1 MLLYLVRLADR
12 CNIDLASAQLAKMA
26 RNRLKYPAD
35 KVYGK
40 SDKYTAYLAGE
51 STDSGGAA
59 AAATT
64 GSADRDGS
72 GSGATA
78 SSSSP
83 LAVAFAKQPAA
94 SPKVSPTSAALR
106 FLEVPEAAQGSG
118 QGVTAVALGLVV
130 VVAGLAFAAGASFAR
145 RGLA

>member
-35 KVYGK
+35 KAYGK

-51 STDSGGAA
+51 SAESSGAA

-64 GSADRDGS
+64 GSADGS

-78 SSSSP
+78 SSP
-83 LAVAFAKQPAA
+83 VPFAKQPAA
-94 SPKVSPTSAALR
+94 SPKVSPTRR
-106 FLEVPEAAQGSG
+106 FLEVPEAAQDSA
-118 QGVTAVALGLVV
+118 QGVGGKEASVPVTAVALGLVV